1 VVDDT
6 ATLAELTDRAE
17 AAVHVGVPAPAVDAL
32 LDLAALHAR
41 DGRIEAALDACYSA
55 VVFDPDS
62 VALHL
67 MLAQLYAERGWASL
81 ADDKLRL
88 LERLAHLD
96 GDRVAIAAIAGV
108 RSERD

>member
-1 VVDDT
+1 
-6 ATLAELTDRAE
+6 
-17 AAVHVGVPAPAVDAL
+17 VDAL

-41 DGRIEAALDACYSA
+41 DGRIDAALDACYSA
-55 VVFDPDS
+55 VGFDPDS

-67 MLAQLYAERGWASL
+67 MLAQLYAGRGWATL